1 MDQKFPV
8 VNCFLAKYVGKWYHF
23 YIKFD
28 YMERYNMDYSKL
40 QYLNVLFEDEIK
52 AGEIHGASIRVVH
65 NNQIVHDDRFGYAN
79 KEKKIPTAKDTIY
92 RMYSMT
98 KPITSVATMILY
110 ERGDLDLLSPV
121 SDYLEGFKNQKVIT
135 KNGLED
141 AYRSVTIQDL
151 LNMTSGVVYPDD
163 TIESGR
169 RMAKLYTEADEG
181 HYKGNPMS
189 TMELCNRIGEIP
201 LEFQPGERW
210 HYGASADILGAIVQI
225 VSNMKYSDF
234 LKKEIFEPLGMVDT
248 AFYVPK
254 EKQDR
259 FAENYIF
266 DEEAKKLVPFKE
278 SFLATYDMLS
288 PPAFESGGAGLVSTI
303 EDYSKFATMLVNGGS
318 LDNINI
324 LGRKTVEYMATPGLT
339 KEQAVSYNWDTQYGY
354 SYGNLMR
361 VFVDPIKATSNGSV
375 GEFGWDGWTG
385 NYFFID
391 PKENLFYIYMIQR
404 GGFSN
409 ARLRRR
415 MRQIIYSGI

>member
-1 MDQKFPV
+1 
-8 VNCFLAKYVGKWYHF
+8 
-23 YIKFD
+23 
-28 YMERYNMDYSKL
+28 MDYSKL
-40 QYLNVLFEDEIK
+40 QYLNKIFEDEIK

-65 NNQIVHDDRFGYAN
+65 NNKIVHDNRFGYAN
-79 KEKKIPTAKDTIY
+79 MEKKIPTEKDTIY

-110 ERGDLDLLSPV
+110 ERGELDLLSPV
-121 SDYLEGFKNQKVIT
+121 SDYLDGFKNQKVIT

-151 LNMTSGVVYPDD
+151 LNMTSGIVYPDE

-169 RMAKLYTEADEG
+169 RMAKLYKEVDEG
-181 HYKGNPMS
+181 YYKGNPMS
-189 TMELCNRIGEIP
+189 TIELCNRIGEIP
-201 LEFQPGERW
+201 LYFQPGERW
-210 HYGASADILGAIVQI
+210 HYGASADILGAII
-225 VSNMKYSDF
+225 ELISNMKYSDF

-266 DEEAKKLVPFKE
+266 DEKSKKLVPFKD
-278 SFLATYDMLS
+278 SFLATYDMLN
-288 PPAFESGGAGLVSTI
+288 PPAFESGGAGLVSSL
-303 EDYSKFATMLVNGGS
+303 EDYTRFATMLVNGGS
-318 LDNINI
+318 HDNINI
-324 LGRKTVEYMATPGLT
+324 LGRKTVEFMATPGLT
-339 KEQAVSYNWDTQYGY
+339 KEQAKSYNWDTQYGY
-354 SYGNLMR
+354 NYGNLMR
-361 VFVDPIKATSNGSV
+361 VLVDQVKAVSNGSL

-391 PKENLFYIYMIQR
+391 PKENLFFIYMIQR

-415 MRQIIYSGI
+415 MRQVIYSGI